1 MVAIR
6 LVFWSLPLSKKFLNS
21 LCMFTQRSLKHP
33 YFIRA
38 WVPVTFFLSLCL
50 SISFPQANSLARGD
64 LASSLSRPG
73 FQDLFETMPCA
84 LMSGTSPVSSALLV
98 LSVNQGISASFS
110 LWLSYHGLWTTRF
123 WSIKGHNIR
132 LQIRE
137 GMYEVKFTYNTFLK
151 YQLFIFFFSFCF
163 VFLKNFWGREWLPI
177 LVFLLGNFLDRGM
190 AS

>member
-1 MVAIR
+1 MWVVFWPYDHCSFRVSLVMVTIR
-6 LVFWSLPLSKKFLNS
+6 LVFRSLPLSKKFLNS
-21 LCMFTQRSLKHP
+21 LCMLTQRSLKHP

-98 LSVNQGISASFS
+98 LSVNQGLSASFS
-110 LWLSYHGLWTTRF
+110 LWLSYRWLWPPDCGPLKDR
-123 WSIKGHNIR
+123 NIR

-137 GMYEVKFTYNTFLK
+137 GIYEVKFAYNTFLK
-151 YQLFIFFFSFCF
+151 YLFGCTGSSC
-163 VFLKNFWGREWLPI
+163 GR
-177 LVFLLGNFLDRGM
+177 
-190 AS
+190 